1 MLANAPIF
9 LDYLKINFTTWMAAM
24 DDLNKFCGVLRR
36 CMDDYG
42 MIDEGDRVAV
52 GVSGGKDSLLLLT
65 ALARLARYYPK
76 RYTLAAISCDLGF
89 EGMDFAP
96 VEALCGELG
105 VPFILVPT
113 GIREIVFDVRQESN
127 PCSLCAK
134 MRKGALMNAAREA
147 GCTKVALG
155 HHFDDAVETVFM
167 NLLFEG
173 RLGCFAPVTH
183 LDRSG
188 MTQIRPM
195 LYAGEQRIRQLVEK
209 LALPVVKTT
218 CPMDRTSKRHEI
230 KLLLAEL
237 SERYPDIKTKIFGA
251 VQRAPLDGW
260 EVRR

>member
-1 MLANAPIF
+1 MLGIAPVF
-9 LDYLKINFTTWMAAM
+9 SAYLKINFTTWMAAM
-24 DDLNKFCGVLRR
+24 DDLNRFCGVLRR

-260 EVRR
+260 EARR

>member
-1 MLANAPIF
+1 MLRFALF
-9 LDYLKINFTTWMAAM
+9 FSLYLKSNFIVWMAFM
-24 DDLNKFCGVLRR
+24 DDLNKFCGIMRR
-36 CMDDYG
+36 CMDDYA
-42 MIDEGDRVAV
+42 MIDAGDRVAV

-76 RYTLAAISCDLGF
+76 PYTLTAISCDLGF

-96 VEALCGELG
+96 VEAFCRELD
-105 VPFILVPT
+105 VPFLLVPT
-113 GIREIVFDVRQESN
+113 GIREIVFDVRQETN

-134 MRKGALMNAAREA
+134 MRKGALMNAARDA
-147 GCTKVALG
+147 GCNKVALG
-155 HHFDDAVETVFM
+155 HHFDDAVETVMM

-195 LYAGEQRIRQLVEK
+195 LYAGEGRIRSLVEK

-218 CPMDRTSKRHEI
+218 CPMDRTSKRHEV
-230 KLLLAEL
+230 KLLLHEL
-237 SERYPDIKTKIFGA
+237 GGRYPDIKDKIFGA

>member
-1 MLANAPIF
+1 
-9 LDYLKINFTTWMAAM
+9 
-24 DDLNKFCGVLRR
+24 
-36 CMDDYG
+36 
-42 MIDEGDRVAV
+42 
-52 GVSGGKDSLLLLT
+52 
-65 ALARLARYYPK
+65 
-76 RYTLAAISCDLGF
+76 
-89 EGMDFAP
+89 
-96 VEALCGELG
+96 
-105 VPFILVPT
+105 
-113 GIREIVFDVRQESN
+113 
-127 PCSLCAK
+127 